1 MHDAAHTWAVIGGAL
16 FGAWSIA
23 LSVVDFRSHRLP
35 NRWVLAATAT
45 VMPALLMSGS
55 TRWIT
60 DASGEPVAGERTG
73 ATVLIDTVAVSAA
86 LGLGF
91 WLLWR
96 FAPSGLG
103 GGDVK
108 LAPLIGAVLGFAGG
122 WSGALVGVFA
132 AFVAAAAW
140 SLLMRPRRPS
150 ARTAVAF
157 APCLCLGA
165 WLVIWIF
172 SQ

>member
-1 MHDAAHTWAVIGGAL
+1 MYDVAHTWAVIAGAL

-23 LSVVDFRSHRLP
+23 LSIVDIRSHRLP

-45 VMPALLMSGS
+45 VVPALLMSGS
-55 TRWIT
+55 TRWIA
-60 DASGEPVAGERTG
+60 DASRAPGAGERAG
-73 ATVLIDTVAVSAA
+73 ATVLLDTVAVAGA

-108 LAPLIGAVLGFAGG
+108 LAPLIGAMLGFAGG
-122 WSGALVGVFA
+122 WQGALIGVFA

-140 SLLMRPRRPS
+140 GLVMRARRPS
-150 ARTAVAF
+150 ARAAVAF

-172 SQ
+172 GQ

>member
-1 MHDAAHTWAVIGGAL
+1 MHDAAHAWAVIGGAL

-23 LSVVDFRSHRLP
+23 LSIVDLRSHRLP
-35 NRWVLAATAT
+35 NTWVLAATVT
-45 VMPALLMSGS
+45 VMPALLLSGGM
-55 TRWIT
+55 RWIA
-60 DASGEPVAGERTG
+60 DASGAPGAGERAG
-73 ATVLIDTVAVSAA
+73 ATVLLDTLAVSGV

-108 LAPLIGAVLGFAGG
+108 VAPLIGAMLGFAGG

-132 AFVAAAAW
+132 AFGAAAVW
-140 SLLMRPRRPS
+140 GFVMRARRPS
-150 ARTAVAF
+150 ARAAVAF

-165 WLVIWIF
+165 WLVIWMF
-172 SQ
+172 SP